1 MVNANSKYLVLS
13 CWNGLHTD
21 PYFFASLH
29 SQVYDNRGHNARV
42 KAEYNL
48 FFKNRYLIKW
58 NGHLLVSHLAW
69 TTRPGEFW
77 AWPSIYPFRKMPSFK
92 ENQRIWN
99 HRLFL
104 SPVISQTPPCLRRVQ
119 VYLLTPLSSLSTQSF
134 LFWKKAYEQLN
145 AYKGLH
151 LS

>member
-13 CWNGLHTD
+13 CWNGLHAD

-58 NGHLLVSHLAW
+58 NGHLLISHLAW
-69 TTRPGEFW
+69 TTSPGEFW
-77 AWPSIYPFRKMPSFK
+77 AWPSIYPFRKMPSLK

-99 HRLFL
+99 HRLFFEP
-104 SPVISQTPPCLRRVQ
+104 SDQSNTPVLEKGSG
-119 VYLLTPLSSLSTQSF
+119 LSSHPSQQPFHSKLSF
-134 LFWKKAYEQLN
+134 LKESLWTAQCIWRITP
-145 AYKGLH
+145 
-151 LS
+151 